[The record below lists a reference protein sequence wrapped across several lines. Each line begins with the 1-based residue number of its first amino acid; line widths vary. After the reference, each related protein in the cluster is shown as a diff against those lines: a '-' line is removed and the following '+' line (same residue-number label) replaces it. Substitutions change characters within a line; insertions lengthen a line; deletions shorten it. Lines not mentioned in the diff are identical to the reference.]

1 MLVNKRNMVVIK
13 THLVIIVA
21 KKVILMGAMEVN
33 LEV

>member
-13 THLVIIVA
+13 THLEVIIT

-33 LEV
+33 LEG